1 MVARWADPSLRLQTA
16 FNWIDKGVRFSS
28 PGILSKN
35 TEIKIIDPNDK
46 IAIHKKIIL
55 QPNVFEIN
63 MPSGT
68 LVQVKS

>member
-1 MVARWADPSLRLQTA
+1 MGDPGLRLQTA

-46 IAIHKKIIL
+46 IAIHKNNSPAKC
-55 QPNVFEIN
+55 V
-63 MPSGT
+63 
-68 LVQVKS
+68 